1 MRGMSVSDAFPRATP
16 GYSSLFR
23 EGLFVLPAVGATL
36 VGIYVLSGAEP
47 EYLNRL
53 FLWQKQ
59 GIFALLG
66 LSVAWV
72 LSRISVPLLIR
83 FSPVFYIAN
92 LALVC
97 LVLTTGTRK
106 GGARSWFELGGIS
119 YQPAETMKV
128 ATILFLAY
136 LLSRSKTS
144 IVGFRRMVVTIFAAA
159 LPSLFIFLQP
169 DLGSAMI
176 FPPIL
181 LACLFGARVPRRYV
195 TLILSPIWAGLVIPG
210 HPLLWVV
217 WASGI
222 GLWLVL
228 LHLKGERLHRLA
240 IFLIVQI
247 LLAGFMVKS
256 DDLLWSKVLK
266 PHHRDRLMGFV
277 QTSEGETRDLTGSDY
292 HLHQSLIAIS
302 SGGLTGQG
310 LGEGMQSS
318 HGFIPMMRTDFIFA
332 VIAEELG
339 FLGGII
345 LFGFLAWLLLN
356 VSRCTAFADTWGE
369 CLVLY
374 GVLGMWTAHIFIN
387 IGMTMGLSPITGI
400 PLPFVSYGGTSLVSN
415 FVALGI
421 VLSICRRCRFHENP
435 YH

>member
-1 MRGMSVSDAFPRATP
+1 VGFSGF
-16 GYSSLFR
+16 FR
-23 EGLFVLPAVGATL
+23 EAVFILPALGATL
-36 VGIYVLSGAEP
+36 LGIYVLSGAEP
-47 EYLNRL
+47 EYFNRL

-66 LSVAWV
+66 LGIAFLVSRIPVPFLLSFAPLLYAANLGLVAWV
-72 LSRISVPLLIR
+72 LTS
-83 FSPVFYIAN
+83 
-92 LALVC
+92 
-97 LVLTTGTRK
+97 GTVK
-106 GGARSWFELGGIS
+106 GGARSWFELGGFS
-119 YQPAETMKV
+119 YQPAETMKIV
-128 ATILFLAY
+128 AILFLAY
-136 LLSRSKTS
+136 LLTRGLKGRVT
-144 IVGFRRMVVTIFAAA
+144 FPRMMIAVIAAA
-159 LPSLFIFLQP
+159 LPSLLIFLQP

-181 LACLFGARVPRRYV
+181 LAVLFGARVPRRYV
-195 TLILSPIWAGLVIPG
+195 TLILSPLWAVLAIPNE
-210 HPLLWVV
+210 PLLWVV
-217 WASGI
+217 WGAGI

-228 LHLKGERLHRLA
+228 LHLKGERLSKLA
-240 IFLIVQI
+240 LFLVVQI

-266 PHHRDRLMGFV
+266 PHHRDRLLGFV
-277 QTSEGETRDLTGSDY
+277 QTAEGSTRDLTGSDY

-302 SGGLTGQG
+302 SGGMTGQG

-339 FLGGII
+339 FAGAMV
-345 LFGFLAWLLLN
+345 LFLFLAWLLMN
-356 VSRCTAFADTWGE
+356 VSKCAGFADTWGE
-369 CLVLY
+369 CVVVY

-415 FVALGI
+415 FVALGL
-421 VLSICRRCRFHENP
+421 VLSVYRRCRFHENP
-435 YH
+435 FT